1 MANGWAR
8 LGEALAGITP
18 AKRADIEAR
27 TMGQLAQRDRSV
39 AQARMEMEKAKHFS
53 QDRLGSYFLDVGSED
68 PEAVARAKA
77 GIALSGI
84 NYNTL
89 EGGIGKRQEQGFRQA
104 AVDAALGGDFG
115 ASNANLMG
123 VARGPV
129 EIPKVSGGMLLSN
142 RLIPGGGDVTV
153 TPIGQS
159 VIDRNAAQGQAAMVR
174 ANRPSASGGGGRS
187 GGAPKLSE
195 IEKMRLNA
203 ELKAL
208 EPQLQAALDEVA
220 RNQGATAGPG
230 VRKLADAQAR
240 VAEIQAAQQAIFD
253 KYENAAGAPGGAP
266 APARPSEVNGVA
278 VPAGSSPDELGLLTA
293 MNLEFDRT
301 GQPRLTGDEVRAFRE
316 TGAVRRSAA
325 ADPVTPAEG
334 AISNRL
340 IDRFAESLGG
350 YGGAPAATAPPAAAP
365 APVLRQA
372 RDKKTGE
379 LVTFELR
386 NGQWQRVR

>member
-8 LGEALAGITP
+8 LGEALAGVTP

-39 AQARMEMEKAKHFS
+39 AQARDAMAKS
-53 QDRLGSYFLDVGSED
+53 EALASLGSYFADIDD
-68 PEAVARAKA
+68 PENLA
-77 GIALSGI
+77 GIARSGVNI
-84 NYNTL
+84 NTL
-89 EGGIGKRQEQGFRQA
+89 YGGVGKRQEQGFRQA

-142 RLIPGGGDVTV
+142 RLIPGGGDVSV

-159 VIDRNAAQGQAAMVR
+159 TIR
-174 ANRPSASGGGGRS
+174 ANDARAQASIINANKPRAAGGGRS
-187 GGAPKLSE
+187 GAAPKLSE
-195 IEKMRLNA
+195 IEKMRLQA

-240 VAEIQAAQQAIFD
+240 VEAIQAQQQAIFD
-253 KYENAAGAPGGAP
+253 KYEGGMPAEVDTTPNEPDDGIPVVDSGRSLGDVMTSDIQYKAPGGGQRTLPPDP
-266 APARPSEVNGVA
+266 AALRQRADAIAQKFKADAQRAIANG
-278 VPAGSSPDELGLLTA
+278 
-293 MNLEFDRT
+293 
-301 GQPRLTGDEVRAFRE
+301 
-316 TGAVRRSAA
+316 
-325 ADPVTPAEG
+325 ADPAKV
-334 AISNRL
+334 
-340 IDRFAESLGG
+340 
-350 YGGAPAATAPPAAAP
+350 
-365 APVLRQA
+365 QA
-372 RDKKTGE
+372 RMRE
-379 LVTFELR
+379 LILKEMGR
-386 NGQWQRVR
+386 

>member
-8 LGEALAGITP
+8 LGEALAGVTP

-89 EGGIGKRQEQGFRQA
+89 EGGSAKLQEQRFRQA
-104 AVDAALGGDFG
+104 ARDAAVEGDPG
-115 ASNANLMG
+115 RANNELWG
-123 VARGPV
+123 VAPGPI

-142 RLIPGGGDVTV
+142 RLIPGGGDVSV
-153 TPIGQS
+153 TPVGQS

-174 ANRPSASGGGGRS
+174 ANRPAASGGGRA
-187 GGAPKLSE
+187 GAPKLSE
-195 IEKMRLNA
+195 IDKLRLQS

-240 VAEIQAAQQAIFD
+240 VEAIQAQQQAIFD
-253 KYENAAGAPGGAP
+253 KYEGGVAAPVEVDTTPNEPDDGIPVVDSGRSLGESLAGDVYYQPPAGGGQRRAPESRQQYRDAFAIARKYEAEAEAAIAAGAP
-266 APARPSEVNGVA
+266 R
-278 VPAGSSPDELGLLTA
+278 DK
-293 MNLEFDRT
+293 
-301 GQPRLTGDEVRAFRE
+301 VRA
-316 TGAVRRSAA
+316 
-325 ADPVTPAEG
+325 
-334 AISNRL
+334 RL
-340 IDRFAESLGG
+340 KAMIEQEMGR
-350 YGGAPAATAPPAAAP
+350 
-365 APVLRQA
+365 
-372 RDKKTGE
+372 
-379 LVTFELR
+379 
-386 NGQWQRVR
+386 

>member
-8 LGEALAGITP
+8 LGEALAGVTP

-39 AQARMEMEKAKHFS
+39 AQARDAMARSEALAS
-53 QDRLGSYFLDVGSED
+53 LGSYFANLDD
-68 PEAVARAKA
+68 PENLAGVAR
-77 GIALSGI
+77 SGVNI
-84 NYNTL
+84 NTL
-89 EGGIGKRQEQGFRQA
+89 YGGVGKRQEQGFRQA

-142 RLIPGGGDVTV
+142 RLIPGGGDVSV

-159 VIDRNAAQGQAAMVR
+159 TIR
-174 ANRPSASGGGGRS
+174 ANDARAQASIINANKPRASGGGRS
-187 GGAPKLSE
+187 GAAPKLSE
-195 IEKMRLNA
+195 IEKMRLQS

-230 VRKLADAQAR
+230 VRKLSEAQAR

-253 KYENAAGAPGGAP
+253 KYEGGMAAPVEIDTTPNEPDDGIPVVDSGRSLGQAMAGDVYYQRPDGGQSRAPDDPVALRRQ
-266 APARPSEVNGVA
+266 ADAIAQKFKADAQRAIANG
-278 VPAGSSPDELGLLTA
+278 
-293 MNLEFDRT
+293 
-301 GQPRLTGDEVRAFRE
+301 
-316 TGAVRRSAA
+316 
-325 ADPVTPAEG
+325 ADPAKV
-334 AISNRL
+334 
-340 IDRFAESLGG
+340 
-350 YGGAPAATAPPAAAP
+350 
-365 APVLRQA
+365 QA
-372 RDKKTGE
+372 RMRE
-379 LVTFELR
+379 LILKEMGR
-386 NGQWQRVR
+386 

>member
-8 LGEALAGITP
+8 LGEALAGVTP

-39 AQARMEMEKAKHFS
+39 AQARDAMAKS
-53 QDRLGSYFLDVGSED
+53 EALASLGSYFADLDD
-68 PEAVARAKA
+68 PENLA
-77 GIALSGI
+77 GIARSGVNI
-84 NYNTL
+84 NTL
-89 EGGIGKRQEQGFRQA
+89 YGGVGKRQEQGFRQA

-129 EIPKVSGGMLLSN
+129 DIPKVSGNMLLSN

-159 VIDRNAAQGQAAMVR
+159 QIR
-174 ANRPSASGGGGRS
+174 ANDARAQASIINANKPRAAGGGRS
-187 GGAPKLSE
+187 GAAPKMSE
-195 IEKMRLNA
+195 IEKMRLQA

-253 KYENAAGAPGGAP
+253 KYEGGMAAPVETDTTPNEPDDGIPVVDSGRSLGDVMTSDIQYQAPGGGQRTLPPDP
-266 APARPSEVNGVA
+266 AALR
-278 VPAGSSPDELGLLTA
+278 
-293 MNLEFDRT
+293 
-301 GQPRLTGDEVRAFRE
+301 QRANAIAQKFKADAQRAISK
-316 TGAVRRSAA
+316 G
-325 ADPVTPAEG
+325 ADPAMVEA
-334 AISNRL
+334 RMKQL
-340 IDRFAESLGG
+340 ILDEMGR
-350 YGGAPAATAPPAAAP
+350 
-365 APVLRQA
+365 
-372 RDKKTGE
+372 
-379 LVTFELR
+379 
-386 NGQWQRVR
+386 

>member
-8 LGEALAGITP
+8 LGEALAGVTP

-39 AQARMEMEKAKHFS
+39 AQARDAMAKS
-53 QDRLGSYFLDVGSED
+53 EALASLGSYFADLDD
-68 PEAVARAKA
+68 PENLA
-77 GIALSGI
+77 GIARSGVNI
-84 NYNTL
+84 NTL
-89 EGGIGKRQEQGFRQA
+89 YGGVGKRQEQGFRQA

-115 ASNANLMG
+115 ASNAHLMG

-129 EIPKVSGGMLLSN
+129 EIPKVSGNMLLSN

-159 VIDRNAAQGQAAMVR
+159 QIR
-174 ANRPSASGGGGRS
+174 ANDARAQASIINANKPRAAGGGRS
-187 GGAPKLSE
+187 GAAPKMSE
-195 IEKMRLNA
+195 IEKMRLQA

-240 VAEIQAAQQAIFD
+240 VEAIQAQQQAIFD
-253 KYENAAGAPGGAP
+253 KYENAAGAPGAAAP
-266 APARPSEVNGVA
+266 GRPNKVNGVA
-278 VPAGSSPDELGLLTA
+278 VPAGSSVDELGALTA

-301 GQPRLTGDEVRAFRE
+301 GQSRLTGDEVRSYRE
-316 TGAVRRSAA
+316 TGSVRRPAA
-325 ADPVTPAEG
+325 ADPVTAAEG

-340 IDRFAESLGG
+340 IDRFAESLTG
-350 YGGAPAATAPPAAAP
+350 YGGAPAPTPAAA
-365 APVLRQA
+365 VA
-372 RDKKTGE
+372 RPTNKAEYDRLPSGTR
-379 LVTFELR
+379 FIDP
-386 NGQWQRVR
+386 NGTTRIKP

>member
-8 LGEALAGITP
+8 LGEALAGVTP

-39 AQARMEMEKAKHFS
+39 AQARDAMAKS
-53 QDRLGSYFLDVGSED
+53 EALASLGSYFADLDD
-68 PEAVARAKA
+68 PENLAGVAR
-77 GIALSGI
+77 SGVNI
-84 NYNTL
+84 NTL
-89 EGGIGKRQEQGFRQA
+89 YGGVGKRQEQGFRQA

-129 EIPKVSGGMLLSN
+129 EIPKVSGNMLLSN

-220 RNQGATAGPG
+220 RNQGATVGPG

-253 KYENAAGAPGGAP
+253 KYEGGMAAPVETDTTPNEPDDGIPVVDSGRSLGQAMAGDVYYQRPDGGQSRAPDDPVALRRQ
-266 APARPSEVNGVA
+266 ADAIAQKFKADAQRAIANG
-278 VPAGSSPDELGLLTA
+278 
-293 MNLEFDRT
+293 
-301 GQPRLTGDEVRAFRE
+301 
-316 TGAVRRSAA
+316 
-325 ADPVTPAEG
+325 ADPAKV
-334 AISNRL
+334 
-340 IDRFAESLGG
+340 
-350 YGGAPAATAPPAAAP
+350 
-365 APVLRQA
+365 QA
-372 RDKKTGE
+372 RMRE
-379 LVTFELR
+379 LILKEMGR
-386 NGQWQRVR
+386 

>member
-8 LGEALAGITP
+8 LGEALAGVTP

-39 AQARMEMEKAKHFS
+39 AQARDAMAKS
-53 QDRLGSYFLDVGSED
+53 EALASLGSYFADLDD
-68 PEAVARAKA
+68 PENLA
-77 GIALSGI
+77 GIARSGVNI
-84 NYNTL
+84 NTL
-89 EGGIGKRQEQGFRQA
+89 YGGVGKRQEQGFRQA

-129 EIPKVSGGMLLSN
+129 EIPKVSGNMLLSN

-159 VIDRNAAQGQAAMVR
+159 QIR
-174 ANRPSASGGGGRS
+174 ANDARAQASIINANKPRAAGGGRS
-187 GGAPKLSE
+187 GAAPKMSE
-195 IEKMRLNA
+195 IEKMRLQA

-253 KYENAAGAPGGAP
+253 KYEGGMAAPVETDTTPNEPDDGIPVVDSGRSLGDVMTSDIQYQAPGGGQRTLPPDP
-266 APARPSEVNGVA
+266 AALR
-278 VPAGSSPDELGLLTA
+278 
-293 MNLEFDRT
+293 
-301 GQPRLTGDEVRAFRE
+301 QRANAIAQKFKADAQRAISK
-316 TGAVRRSAA
+316 G
-325 ADPVTPAEG
+325 ADPAMVEA
-334 AISNRL
+334 RMKQL
-340 IDRFAESLGG
+340 ILDEMGR
-350 YGGAPAATAPPAAAP
+350 
-365 APVLRQA
+365 
-372 RDKKTGE
+372 
-379 LVTFELR
+379 
-386 NGQWQRVR
+386 

>member
-1 MANGWAR
+1 MPNGWNK
-8 LGEALAGITP
+8 LGEALAGIHP
-18 AKRADIEAR
+18 ARREEIRQKTLQGLAR
-27 TMGQLAQRDRSV
+27 TDSSL
-39 AQARMEMEKAKHFS
+39 AQARMDLEKAKHFS
-53 QDRLGSYFLDVGSED
+53 QDSLGGYFLDIDSED

-89 EGGIGKRQEQGFRQA
+89 EGGSAKLQEQRFRQA
-104 AVDAALGGDFG
+104 ARDAAVEGDHG
-115 ASNANLMG
+115 RANNELWG
-123 VARGPV
+123 VASGPV

-174 ANRPSASGGGGRS
+174 ANRPAASGGGRA
-187 GGAPKLSE
+187 GAPKLSE
-195 IEKMRLNA
+195 IDKLRLQS

-220 RNQGATAGPG
+220 RNQGATVGPG

-240 VAEIQAAQQAIFD
+240 VAEIQAAQKAIFD
-253 KYENAAGAPGGAP
+253 KYENAAAGAPGAARAP
-266 APARPSEVNGVA
+266 PRPNEVNGVA

-301 GQPRLTGDEVRAFRE
+301 GQPRLTGDEVRNYRE
-316 TGAVRRSAA
+316 TGSVRRPAA
-325 ADPVTPAEG
+325 ADPVTAAEG

-350 YGGAPAATAPPAAAP
+350 YGGAPAAPVPAAAA
-365 APVLRQA
+365 APVRRQA

>member
-8 LGEALAGITP
+8 LGEALAGVTP

-39 AQARMEMEKAKHFS
+39 AQARDAMAKS
-53 QDRLGSYFLDVGSED
+53 EALASLGSYFADLDD
-68 PEAVARAKA
+68 PENLA
-77 GIALSGI
+77 GIARSGVNI
-84 NYNTL
+84 NTL
-89 EGGIGKRQEQGFRQA
+89 YGGVGKRQEQGFRQA

-129 EIPKVSGGMLLSN
+129 EIPKVSGNMLLSN

-174 ANRPSASGGGGRS
+174 ANRPPASGGGGRA
-187 GGAPKLSE
+187 GAAPKLSE
-195 IEKMRLNA
+195 IEKMRLQA

-240 VAEIQAAQQAIFD
+240 VEAIQAQQQAIFD
-253 KYENAAGAPGGAP
+253 KYEGGMAAPV
-266 APARPSEVNGVA
+266 EVDDTPNEPDDGIPVVDSGRSLGQA
-278 VPAGSSPDELGLLTA
+278 MAGELYYQSPDG
-293 MNLEFDRT
+293 
-301 GQPRLTGDEVRAFRE
+301 GQRNARVRQVD
-316 TGAVRRSAA
+316 GKAVVS
-325 ADPVTPAEG
+325 VNNPAEAKAAWGKLKPG
-334 AISNRL
+334 AGLMFPDGTIRW
-340 IDRFAESLGG
+340 
-350 YGGAPAATAPPAAAP
+350 
-365 APVLRQA
+365 
-372 RDKKTGE
+372 K
-379 LVTFELR
+379 
-386 NGQWQRVR
+386 